1 MTVTEESSAS
11 KSTPL
16 TTDHIGRGARM
27 APFAGWNMPIQYEGI
42 ISEALHTRSAV
53 SCFDICHMGEFL
65 LKGDPQTC
73 GLERLVTARLS
84 DMPTGSCRYGSI
96 LNEKGGV
103 LDDLIVYRKGPADW
117 MIVVN
122 AATIEKDKKHF
133 QTHLKP
139 GTEFR
144 DASADTGKI
153 DLQGP
158 LSRDI
163 IKVIAPKA
171 ANLAYYTFIE
181 TEISG
186 RPGIVRRTGYT
197 GELGY
202 ELYLPSQEIPAL
214 WKKLLDD
221 PRVKPAGLGA
231 RDVLRLE
238 MGYSLYGQDIDEET
252 SPLEAG
258 LEKFVD
264 FKKDFIGKGA
274 LESKMKTGLRRQ
286 RVYLRTL
293 SRRSPRHE
301 HYIFIEDQK
310 KGLVTSGTFSP
321 HLNCGIGMGFLDNI
335 PAARGLDICVGDDKI
350 KIEAVITDKPFVK
363 HTSLKQ

>member
-1 MTVTEESSAS
+1 MNSIL
-11 KSTPL
+11 STPL
-16 TTDHIGRGARM
+16 TADHIVRGARM

-42 ISEALHTRSAV
+42 IAETLHTRSAV

-65 LKGDPQTC
+65 LKGDPQVC
-73 GLERLVTARLS
+73 GLERLVTARLC

-133 QTHLKP
+133 QAHLKA

-144 DASADTGKI
+144 DVSAETGKI

-163 IKVIAPKA
+163 IKTFAPKA
-171 ANLAYYTFIE
+171 ADLGYYTFLE
-181 TEISG
+181 TEVLG
-186 RPGIVRRTGYT
+186 RPGLVSRTGYT

-202 ELYLPSQEIPAL
+202 ELYAPSQEIPAL

-238 MGYSLYGQDIDEET
+238 MGYSLYGQDINEKT
-252 SPLEAG
+252 TPLEAG

-264 FKKDFIGKGA
+264 FKKDFIGRDA
-274 LESKMKTGLRRQ
+274 LTSQKKTGVSRR

-301 HYIFIEDQK
+301 HHIFIDDEK

-321 HLNCGIGMGFLDNI
+321 HLNCGIGMGFLENV
-335 PAARGLDICVGDDKI
+335 PAAGRLNISIGDDKVR
-350 KIEAVITDKPFVK
+350 IEAVVTDKPFVK

>member
-1 MTVTEESSAS
+1 MTVPETSSPVQ
-11 KSTPL
+11 STPL
-16 TTDHIGRGARM
+16 TADHISRGARM
-27 APFAGWNMPIQYEGI
+27 APFAGWNMPIQYDGI
-42 ISEALHTRSAV
+42 IAETLHTRSAV

-65 LKGDPQTC
+65 LKGDPEAC
-73 GLERLVTARLS
+73 GLEHLVTARLQ
-84 DMPTGSCRYGSI
+84 DMPSGSCRYGSI

-133 QTHLKP
+133 QAHLKP
-139 GTEFR
+139 GTDFR
-144 DASADTGKI
+144 DVSAQTGKI

-163 IKVIAPKA
+163 IKAIAPA
-171 ANLAYYTFIE
+171 ATDIGYYTFIE
-181 TEISG
+181 TEVLG
-186 RPGIVRRTGYT
+186 RPALVSRTGYT

-202 ELYLPSQEIPAL
+202 ELYVPAQEIPEL

-238 MGYSLYGQDIDEET
+238 MGYSLYGQDINEET
-252 SPLEAG
+252 TPLDAG

-264 FKKDFIGKGA
+264 FKKDFIGKSA
-274 LESKMKTGLRRQ
+274 LESKRKTGTTRQ
-286 RVYLRTL
+286 RVFLRTL

-301 HYIFIEDQK
+301 HHIFVDGQT
-310 KGLVTSGTFSP
+310 KGIVTSGTFSP
-321 HLNCGIGMGFLDNI
+321 HLNCGIGMGFLENI
-335 PAARGLDICVGDDKI
+335 PAARALNISVGDDKVQ
-350 KIEAVITDKPFVK
+350 IEAVITDKPFVK